1 MSRLKQQ
8 QDADVSSNKGFLLK
22 RKDFLG
28 VDELAHSHPNRT
40 YYYRKNNDLDDIIE
54 TCTRK
59 LQVYDTFSLSALS
72 LPLPL
77 PVPSRTV
84 NTQNDPR
91 NVNALYLRG
100 NSYAKKRFFDEGI
113 RDFDV
118 LLSLQPSHVD
128 ALYNRGKALPCTETL
143 LITELTQRTFFSLR
157 SQRSP

>member
-54 TCTRK
+54 TCSRK
-59 LQVYDTFSLSALS
+59 LQVWICGDVPLTSLVSY
-72 LPLPL
+72 LPLI
-77 PVPSRTV
+77 PSHS
-84 NTQNDPR
+84 QNDPK
-91 NVNALYLRG
+91 NINALYLRG
-100 NSYAKKRFFDEGI
+100 SSYAKKRFFDEGI

-118 LLSLQPSHVD
+118 LLTLQPAHVD
-128 ALYNRGKALPCTETL
+128 ALYNRGRP
-143 LITELTQRTFFSLR
+143 
-157 SQRSP
+157 